1 MSLHPIKSRK
11 ARHHAQA
18 RLKGRS
24 DIAWGWGKKRI
35 DWSHFFTTRKF
46 KTIVIL
52 VLTLSTIGVLNQ
64 TPLFHGTAKYPDRVF
79 DQGPDPTV
87 LVGTR
92 LFHILL
98 PGGALTEFNTFVPSG
113 GQTSIV
119 DCHLS
124 YEANSNCIR
133 MRNNSTHAAIAL
145 TKSPTS
151 LSSAANNNLVISQFW
166 REQAQAP
173 GGSTVTFGWY
183 LTTNSTVPTTLGYD
197 PRNDKS
203 VFLVS
208 ASSCGGGCGTLTQ
221 QIGSSIWILRNIGDT
236 LFDEDLDCG
245 PNAGSVFFCNAQ
257 TYSVTV
263 PASNYL
269 QLNYTGFTNT
279 PASSNCV
286 TNPSL
291 AGSGCSFYQNW
302 SPTPS
307 QNGNVFTTFLP
318 PFKIQ
323 AHEFYYGL
331 FIQAGASITIE
342 FGTDNNNDDFCCG
355 IKTYNAAEITNGVTT
370 AGFFQPLVDAVVASG
385 VFILNVIL
393 KFVAFIAPSIVS
405 AISFLETVWV
415 LVLNAIGGILG
426 FGNVGT
432 DLQIIIGNVLNFF
445 TQQVPTIFAN
455 TGALFARFFDVN
467 SVYFSWLPTAL
478 NIAVTTATL
487 AVNGVVFVLTII
499 DFSFRLVGGVYL
511 IILLTLFLVYTG
523 DDALGGIL
531 GFLETT
537 QWLILGPLG
546 WLTKILNFALDLVTY
561 LVGLIPKPFIQ
572 MVAHSIPRI
581 PIIETSARFVNP
593 SFDLA
598 AIRNGNMLAVWAWFV
613 DFTFLAWY
621 NGVTPALPGSLG
633 YLLPGMPA
641 TTFAAL
647 RGFLPMLEICLIVVS
662 ALAFIIWPVNKMFSM
677 ISLDLDILNFDMS
690 PGRKISQTGLGTV
703 SVKIGKK
710 RLQGRLAKKLEKRK
724 AEKIERETRKVVS
737 VEEEKKI
744 AESTTRLKEEHERLK
759 KLEERNK

>member
-1 MSLHPIKSRK
+1 
-11 ARHHAQA
+11 
-18 RLKGRS
+18 
-24 DIAWGWGKKRI
+24 
-35 DWSHFFTTRKF
+35 
-46 KTIVIL
+46 
-52 VLTLSTIGVLNQ
+52 
-64 TPLFHGTAKYPDRVF
+64 
-79 DQGPDPTV
+79 
-87 LVGTR
+87 
-92 LFHILL
+92 
-98 PGGALTEFNTFVPSG
+98 
-113 GQTSIV
+113 
-119 DCHLS
+119 
-124 YEANSNCIR
+124 
-133 MRNNSTHAAIAL
+133 
-145 TKSPTS
+145 
-151 LSSAANNNLVISQFW
+151 
-166 REQAQAP
+166 
-173 GGSTVTFGWY
+173 
-183 LTTNSTVPTTLGYD
+183 
-197 PRNDKS
+197 
-203 VFLVS
+203 
-208 ASSCGGGCGTLTQ
+208 
-221 QIGSSIWILRNIGDT
+221 
-236 LFDEDLDCG
+236 
-245 PNAGSVFFCNAQ
+245 
-257 TYSVTV
+257 
-263 PASNYL
+263 
-269 QLNYTGFTNT
+269 
-279 PASSNCV
+279 
-286 TNPSL
+286 
-291 AGSGCSFYQNW
+291 
-302 SPTPS
+302 
-307 QNGNVFTTFLP
+307 
-318 PFKIQ
+318 
-323 AHEFYYGL
+323 
-331 FIQAGASITIE
+331 
-342 FGTDNNNDDFCCG
+342 
-355 IKTYNAAEITNGVTT
+355 
-370 AGFFQPLVDAVVASG
+370 
-385 VFILNVIL
+385 
-393 KFVAFIAPSIVS
+393 
-405 AISFLETVWV
+405 
-415 LVLNAIGGILG
+415 
-426 FGNVGT
+426 
-432 DLQIIIGNVLNFF
+432 
-445 TQQVPTIFAN
+445 TIFAN

-478 NIAVTTATL
+478 NIAVTIATL
-487 AVNGVVFVLTII
+487 GVNGVLFVLTII

-546 WLTKILNFALDLVTY
+546 WLTRILNFALDLVTY
-561 LVGLIPKPFIQ
+561 LIGLIPKPSIQ

-581 PIIETSARFVNP
+581 PIIETSAHFVNP